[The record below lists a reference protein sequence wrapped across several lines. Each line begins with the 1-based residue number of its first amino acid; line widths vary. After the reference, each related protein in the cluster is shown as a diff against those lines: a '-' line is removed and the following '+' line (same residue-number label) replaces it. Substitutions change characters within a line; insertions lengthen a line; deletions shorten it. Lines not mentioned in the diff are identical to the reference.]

1 MTTLGRIDREAVIQK
16 TCGVADY
23 RTRIA
28 EIAPRLK
35 TAPLYASAQNLGF
48 DNPPWE
54 DARTRF
60 LIVRLSP
67 FRDAVR
73 SSGHLFLY
81 NLVRST
87 LGPTAFVDFA
97 FFPSKPDRT
106 ILDNAKLPWLYGMQA
121 GHDAHDY
128 DVVLVSCSWAL
139 ELVNLGLLFK
149 HSGIPLRASARR
161 NPSTG
166 SWPPI
171 ILGGSNALASQGLI
185 FPDGDSFVD
194 GIFFGEGEDG
204 GADLVRVLAERLTN
218 EQKID
223 RVEEQVP
230 AFWGALKGAPD
241 LPRKGGEPRHIVPG
255 RWKSPPDSGFIGL
268 VSYPLLNSEEAS
280 NARLQISWG
289 CPAFCSFCFEGW
301 ERKPYRELEK
311 ARILEAARTLKRET
325 GASSVDLFSFNFN
338 AHTDALELLLELNR
352 IFERVNMMSQ
362 RADLLIR
369 VPGMLACELAAE
381 KRSFTVGV
389 EGISAALRRYYAKNL
404 ADKDLFALLDR
415 LSREKIKELKLFYM
429 ISGQEDAPDL
439 AEFDRFCAWLEKLRA
454 ERNAGTRTIFSFGYL
469 VRMPFTP
476 LGGDALM
483 LDRKVLEAISAEV
496 KKSVETRGFEF
507 RLAVDWNEYVADQ
520 LLVAGGYAL
529 ADGLEAAVQAGCL
542 FDLKLEGPLVANLTR
557 ALRSSGELD
566 GRPERAEFKDT
577 ETGNGES
584 REAYSGNL
592 ENQGGETSINKAG
605 TLTGPLVDGYDAECP
620 RALDFITGSV
630 SRKFRFDRAL
640 AAGERREETICFP
653 LGKET
658 EGTCMAC
665 GACANPDERANLTSH
680 RVNGAAGLALADRIA
695 AVINEKRRMR
705 PIYLRVELPESL
717 AGAESAFLSA
727 WLLKNV
733 LYHDGELSPRLF
745 RIAEALWSSPDLR
758 ERFPVQPT
766 GTCILA
772 LYGIGGENPTTGN
785 PCLGTA
791 DTDRV
796 IQALAQILDCEIT
809 KLSGFRGADSF
820 DGGRFRVDFTGE
832 PDGSVLLRVR
842 TWLGKL
848 KLASTEGR
856 TPTGR
861 SFTIAPKDRKKRH
874 VLDAELNGTTL
885 TLNAGTKM
893 DFSALLAR
901 SEDRT
906 AIRIHAD
913 QVQINP

>member
-1 MTTLGRIDREAVIQK
+1 M
-16 TCGVADY
+16 ADL
-23 RTRIA
+23 RSRIA

-35 TAPLYASAQNLGF
+35 TAPLHASAQSLGF

-54 DARTRF
+54 SAKTRF

-73 SSGHLFLY
+73 SSGHLFLH
-81 NLVRST
+81 NLVRTT
-87 LGPTAFVDFA
+87 LGPTAFADFA

-106 ILDNAKLPWLYGMQA
+106 VLENARLPWLFGIEA
-121 GHDAHDY
+121 GHDAQDY
-128 DVVLVSCSWAL
+128 DAVLVSCSWAL

-161 NPSTG
+161 DPSTG
-166 SWPPI
+166 TWPPI

-185 FPDGDSFVD
+185 FPNGDSFVD
-194 GIFFGEGEDG
+194 GIFFGEGETG
-204 GADLVRVLAERLTN
+204 GADLVRVLAEQLTHG
-218 EQKID
+218 QKID

-241 LPRKGGEPRHIVPG
+241 QARKDGELRRIVPG
-255 RWKSPPDSGFIGL
+255 RWISPPDSGFIGL

-311 ARILEAARTLKRET
+311 TRILEAARTLKRET

-389 EGISAALRRYYAKNL
+389 EGISAALRTYYAKNL

-429 ISGQEDAPDL
+429 ISGHEDAPDL
-439 AEFDRFCAWLEKLRA
+439 AEFDRFCAWLEQLRA

-476 LGGDALM
+476 LGAEPLNF
-483 LDRKVLEAISAEV
+483 DRKALEAIAEEV

-529 ADGLEAAVQAGCL
+529 ANGLEAAVQAGCL

-557 ALRSSGELD
+557 ALRASGELD
-566 GRPERAEFKDT
+566 GRPGRLESWGT
-577 ETGNGES
+577 EPGQDGTEGN
-584 REAYSGNL
+584 EASPNRPGFL
-592 ENQGGETSINKAG
+592 S
-605 TLTGPLVDGYDAECP
+605 GPLVEGYQAGSP
-620 RALDFITGSV
+620 RALDFVAGSV

-640 AAGERREETICFP
+640 AATERREEAICFP
-653 LGKET
+653 LGE
-658 EGTCMAC
+658 ESDSTCIAC
-665 GACANPDERANLTSH
+665 GACATSEERTSLTGH
-680 RVNGAAGLALADRIA
+680 RVKGAAGLALADRIA
-695 AVINEKRRMR
+695 GVINEKRRMR
-705 PIYLRVELPESL
+705 PIYLQAALPGKL

-733 LYHDGELSPRLF
+733 LSRDGELSPRLF
-745 RIAEALWSSPDLR
+745 RIVEALWNSPDLR

-766 GTCILA
+766 GTCVLA
-772 LYGIGGENPTTGN
+772 LYGIGGEDPTTGN
-785 PCLGTA
+785 PCLGAA
-791 DTDRV
+791 DTERA
-796 IQALAQILDCEIT
+796 IQALRQTLDCEIT
-809 KLSGFRGADSF
+809 SMPGFRGADSF
-820 DGGRFRVDFTGE
+820 DGGRFRVDFAGE
-832 PDGSVLLRVR
+832 GDGAVLLRMR

-848 KLASTEGR
+848 KLATTEGK
-856 TPTGR
+856 TPKGR
-861 SFTIAPKDRKKRH
+861 AFVIAPKDRKKRH
-874 VLDAELNGTTL
+874 ILDLELNDAIL
-885 TLNAGTKM
+885 TLNAGPKM
-893 DFSALLAR
+893 DFSDLLGR
-901 SEDRT
+901 SEDRA

-913 QVQINP
+913 RVLISP